1 MTYLTLSNGVKIPQ
15 VGYGVYQV
23 TKEECKRCVLDA
35 LSVGYRHIDTAQA
48 YFNESEVGEAILE
61 SGIDRKDIFLTTKV
75 WIDNY
80 GEGQTYDSIIES
92 LKKLKTDYIDL
103 ILLHQAIGDV
113 YGAYRDLVKL
123 YNEGKVKAI
132 GISNFRPYKLAE
144 FALFNDLPPMVN
156 QIELHP
162 LFQQDQALDVM
173 KKYDII
179 PEAWAPLGE
188 GRKGLFTNEILVN
201 IGKKYNKTS
210 AQVMLRWNLERGVV
224 ILPKST
230 HKERMIENLNIFDF
244 ELSTEDKEVIKKL
257 DTNSSSFFE
266 FEDPNTPVF
275 FANLVKERKNKK

>member
-1 MTYLTLSNGVKIPQ
+1 MNYIKLSNGIEIPQ

-23 TKEECKRCVLDA
+23 NKEECKRCVLDA

-48 YFNESEVGEAILE
+48 YFNESEVGDAIIE
-61 SGIDRKDIFLTTKV
+61 SGIKRSDIFITTKV
-75 WIDNY
+75 WIDNF
-80 GEGQTYDSIIES
+80 GEGKTYQSVIES

-132 GISNFRPYKLAE
+132 GVSNFRPYKLAE
-144 FALFNDLPPMVN
+144 FALFNELPPMVN

-162 LFQQDQALDVM
+162 NYQQDDALSTM
-173 KKYDII
+173 EKYHVV

-188 GRKGLFTNEILVN
+188 GRKGLFNNETLVN

-210 AQVMLRWNLERGVV
+210 AQVMLRWNLERGVI

-230 HKERMIENLNIFDF
+230 HKERMKENLDIFDF
-244 ELSTEDKEVIKKL
+244 SLSNEDKEAIKKL
-257 DTNSSSFFE
+257 DTHESSFFS
-266 FEDPNTPVF
+266 FEDVNTPVF
-275 FANLVKERKNKK
+275 FADLVIKRKNK

>member
-23 TKEECKRCVLDA
+23 SKEECKRCVLDA

-61 SGIDRKDIFLTTKV
+61 SGIERKEIFLTTKV

-80 GEGQTYDSIIES
+80 GEGKTYDSVIES
-92 LKKLKTDYIDL
+92 LRKLKTDYIDL
-103 ILLHQAIGDV
+103 ILLHQAIGDI

-144 FALFNDLPPMVN
+144 FALFNDAIPMVN

-173 KKYDII
+173 KKYNII

-188 GRKGLFTNEILVN
+188 GRKGLFTNEVLVN
-201 IGKKYNKTS
+201 IGKKYNKTP

-244 ELSTEDKEVIKKL
+244 QLSSEDKEAIKQL